1 MWESISKGKI
11 WKGYF
16 KNKKKN
22 GEKYV
27 ERSTI
32 APVIDDNGNLTNY
45 IALKEDIT
53 TQIKAEEDAILFRS
67 IAEKANYGTAITD
80 MEGKIVFVN
89 ETMAKMHGL
98 TLNDLIDKKLS
109 VFHNQEQIDSVIEL
123 LHELVEKGS
132 FDSRE
137 VWHYHKSGF
146 SFPTLMTAN
155 TIYKE
160 NGFPLY
166 FSATAVDITEMKAA
180 ESALRKSEQ
189 KLNYAQQMV
198 KMGNWEIEFDT
209 DKNYWSDNYFRIFGM
224 TPQQD
229 GVQAENFTKM
239 IHPDD
244 ISIYNEMLIKSK
256 KQQLSISKDIRLI
269 MPDGSLKWISYH
281 VRPTI
286 ENKRVKGLNGVILD
300 ITETK
305 YRNEELARLSQAV
318 TQSPVA
324 VLITDTD
331 GNMEFANP
339 AFEKISGYTFAEL
352 YGKHTRI
359 LKSGLNE
366 KSTYANLWET
376 ITKGEKWQ
384 TEWINKRKN
393 GELYWEQIT
402 ISPIVNEKGK
412 TTNFLAL
419 KQDISERKKFEEEIL
434 ELNTNLEKKVAERTV
449 ELEDSNKTLVAEIS
463 DRKKAEELLLWN
475 KSLLEMMSNSSPLGF
490 LVVDNRTDE
499 ILYFNNRFCEIWE
512 IEHLQERMHKG
523 ELKNNDIIPY
533 CTPVLVDV
541 KAFAAT
547 CTPLQDENNAIVLSD
562 EIPFTNN
569 RTIHRYTT
577 QIRGANNRYFGRF
590 YIFEDVTDVKNHE
603 QELNNARREAEI
615 ANIAKSEFLSRM
627 SHELRTPLN
636 SILGFT
642 QLLEMSEPNLIQQKG
657 IKHILQSGR
666 HLLNLI
672 NEVLDI
678 SRIESGKIHIVPE
691 TVVLK
696 PLINEMLDVIRPLAQ
711 NRNIT
716 IPTCNIPDYLC
727 VTADNQRLKQVLLNL
742 LNNAVKY
749 NKENGN
755 ISIEITGQ
763 DSGQKMVR
771 IEIIDTGVGLS
782 TEDLNKI
789 FVPFE
794 RASAA
799 KTDIEGI
806 GLGLSVSKKM
816 IEAMNGNIGVTSQ
829 LNTGSTF
836 WIELPAA
843 QCNAIKAINKLNTQP
858 NTDSKTIKIKI
869 LYIENNES
877 SIELI
882 ENIISMHRPASTVIA
897 LQDESKALKY
907 AIEYKPDII
916 LLDLNLNNSHGS
928 EILAILKNNRST
940 KHIPVIIIS
949 ADAMYPDK
957 EKLIQNG
964 ARHFIAKPVDVNKFL
979 NLIDNYLTLNEK

>member
-1 MWESISKGKI
+1 
-11 WKGYF
+11 
-16 KNKKKN
+16 
-22 GEKYV
+22 
-27 ERSTI
+27 
-32 APVIDDNGNLTNY
+32 
-45 IALKEDIT
+45 
-53 TQIKAEEDAILFRS
+53 
-67 IAEKANYGTAITD
+67 
-80 MEGKIVFVN
+80 
-89 ETMAKMHGL
+89 
-98 TLNDLIDKKLS
+98 
-109 VFHNQEQIDSVIEL
+109 
-123 LHELVEKGS
+123 
-132 FDSRE
+132 
-137 VWHYHKSGF
+137 
-146 SFPTLMTAN
+146 
-155 TIYKE
+155 
-160 NGFPLY
+160 
-166 FSATAVDITEMKAA
+166 
-180 ESALRKSEQ
+180 
-189 KLNYAQQMV
+189 
-198 KMGNWEIEFDT
+198 
-209 DKNYWSDNYFRIFGM
+209 
-224 TPQQD
+224 
-229 GVQAENFTKM
+229 
-239 IHPDD
+239 
-244 ISIYNEMLIKSK
+244 
-256 KQQLSISKDIRLI
+256 
-269 MPDGSLKWISYH
+269 
-281 VRPTI
+281 
-286 ENKRVKGLNGVILD
+286 
-300 ITETK
+300 
-305 YRNEELARLSQAV
+305 
-318 TQSPVA
+318 
-324 VLITDTD
+324 
-331 GNMEFANP
+331 
-339 AFEKISGYTFAEL
+339 
-352 YGKHTRI
+352 
-359 LKSGLNE
+359 
-366 KSTYANLWET
+366 
-376 ITKGEKWQ
+376 
-384 TEWINKRKN
+384 
-393 GELYWEQIT
+393 
-402 ISPIVNEKGK
+402 
-412 TTNFLAL
+412 
-419 KQDISERKKFEEEIL
+419 
-434 ELNTNLEKKVAERTV
+434 
-449 ELEDSNKTLVAEIS
+449 
-463 DRKKAEELLLWN
+463 
-475 KSLLEMMSNSSPLGF
+475 
-490 LVVDNRTDE
+490 
-499 ILYFNNRFCEIWE
+499 
-512 IEHLQERMHKG
+512 
-523 ELKNNDIIPY
+523 
-533 CTPVLVDV
+533 
-541 KAFAAT
+541 
-547 CTPLQDENNAIVLSD
+547 
-562 EIPFTNN
+562 
-569 RTIHRYTT
+569 
-577 QIRGANNRYFGRF
+577 
-590 YIFEDVTDVKNHE
+590 
-603 QELNNARREAEI
+603 
-615 ANIAKSEFLSRM
+615 M

-727 VTADNQRLKQVLLNL
+727 VTADIQRLKQVLLNL

-749 NKENGN
+749 NKENGD

-799 KTDIEGI
+799 KTDIEGT